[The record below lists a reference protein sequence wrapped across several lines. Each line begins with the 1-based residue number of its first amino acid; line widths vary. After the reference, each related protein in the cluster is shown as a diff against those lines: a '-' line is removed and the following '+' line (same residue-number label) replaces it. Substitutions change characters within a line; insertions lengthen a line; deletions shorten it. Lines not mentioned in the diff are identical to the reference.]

1 MPAALRAF
9 LCSSMRPGL
18 VFRFSTP
25 CRVALTSK
33 MYLGMNPP
41 PFTVAYWHSPLHN
54 MDIRNKHAGQR
65 LVELQCHD
73 HLNSQNVRSVSISFF
88 FLGIK
93 SVILTEPRLV

>member
-1 MPAALRAF
+1 
-9 LCSSMRPGL
+9 
-18 VFRFSTP
+18 
-25 CRVALTSK
+25 
-33 MYLGMNPP
+33 
-41 PFTVAYWHSPLHN
+41 

-93 SVILTEPRLV
+93 SDSRKQVEMREYERYYNEKVVKAAEGLKGYKGRRLLRSVENPEEGISITLWETKEDLAITT